1 MALLLITDGN
11 YEITPD
17 PKAGIKEFMDAQR
30 VEWHTISTDEVGEN
44 EEPWRSPHLQGKPLE
59 EEIEDD
65 HFRSENWKY
74 YTQFMCNENGRMEKL
89 DRNEWCKK
97 VRGDIFIYKSCVC
110 DWDGSNYIC
119 PLSPTE
125 TDRVELIR
133 CLKDYVERHPGFCEG

>member
-1 MALLLITDGN
+1 MSATTLHTTPPPPRPDRQNQHRDRILKKMADIQLW
-11 YEITPD
+11 
-17 PKAGIKEFMDAQR
+17 A
-30 VEWHTISTDEVGEN
+30 ST
-44 EEPWRSPHLQGKPLE
+44 PWRSPHLQGKPLE

-119 PLSPTE
+119 SLSLTE

-133 CLKDYVERHPGFCEG
+133 CLKDYVEQHPAFCEG